1 MAPVAVTSIGVGA
14 TSFSDGGG
22 VRVWVGSMIGCG
34 SEVIIESAQTQYVPS
49 LQNPHGS
56 LGGSDVIRGC
66 IEDVNV
72 DGAGSLLLWEEK
84 IAVKSVSMTIPA
96 SDLCRFSS
104 GDVGGGDPGL
114 LRSEDVAATET
125 PRVSSRHW
133 HRLPSVHAPQ
143 PIAISVVA
151 ITASA
156 HAHEPFVP
164 HLPQVRLT
172 GLTTSSRGETICAI
186 ENGCGK
192 GFGCSIVIGEMMELF
207 GGAGFNGRMLEAATA
222 VGAGCDDCGCG

>member
-1 MAPVAVTSIGVGA
+1 
-14 TSFSDGGG
+14 
-22 VRVWVGSMIGCG
+22 VRVCVGSMSGCG

-66 IEDVNV
+66 VEEENV
-72 DGAGSLLLWEEK
+72 DGAGSLLLWEEN

-96 SDLCRFSS
+96 SDRCRFSS

-114 LRSEDVAATET
+114 LRSEDVAGTET

-133 HRLPSVHAPQ
+133 HRLPSVHLPQ

-156 HAHEPFVP
+156 HAQEPFVP
-164 HLPQVRLT
+164 HFPQVRST
-172 GLTTSSRGETICAI
+172 GLVTSSRGDTICVI

-192 GFGCSIVIGEMMELF
+192 GFGCSIVTGEMMELF
-207 GGAGFNGRMLEAATA
+207 RGAGFKGRMPGAATA
-222 VGAGCDDCGCG
+222 AGANCDGCGCG